1 MYKTALVSLC
11 VLALGVLSV
20 PARAE
25 VNCNQVR
32 RYAETGR
39 SAQDISET
47 MIVPLEEVQ
56 KCLKSE
62 GQQAAPTPAAQTR

>member
-1 MYKTALVSLC
+1 MCKTALVSLS
-11 VLALGVLSV
+11 LFALGALSA
-20 PARAE
+20 PAWAE

-62 GQQAAPTPAAQTR
+62 GQEAAPTPAGQAH